1 MFRRLVALLTLLGF
15 FAGQLA
21 MVPHAHAAGWPDE
34 QHSTKPHIHV
44 GGRGHDHSHARGH
57 HHATPARDRS
67 PQEGIGGP
75 GHDHDADAIYLSD
88 GNSTLGT
95 ARDERVVI
103 TTIGLSADLVTG
115 NWQSLAQQGLA
126 VPFHP
131 PDPFP
136 AGSKLFLT
144 LRTLRI

>member
-1 MFRRLVALLTLLGF
+1 MFRRLVASLTLLGF

-21 MVPHAHAAGWPDE
+21 LVPHAHAARSRDE
-34 QHSTKPHIHV
+34 QRQHSSRPHFHV
-44 GGRGHDHSHARGH
+44 GGHAHNHSHT
-57 HHATPARDRS
+57 TPAGERS
-67 PQEGIGGP
+67 PLDWIGAP
-75 GHDHDADAIYLSD
+75 GHDHDADAIYLSE

-95 ARDERVVI
+95 ARDERVAI
-103 TTIGLSADLVTG
+103 ATIGLSADLLTG
-115 NWQSLAQQGLA
+115 SWQPPSPQGLA

>member
-1 MFRRLVALLTLLGF
+1 MFRRLVAILTLLGF

-21 MVPHAHAAGWPDE
+21 MVPHAHAAGSPDE
-34 QHSTKPHIHV
+34 QRQHSSRPHIHV
-44 GGRGHDHSHARGH
+44 GGHGHAHDHSHT
-57 HHATPARDRS
+57 TPASDRS
-67 PQEGIGGP
+67 SLGDIGAP
-75 GHDHDADAIYLSD
+75 GLDHDADAIYLSD

-103 TTIGLSADLVTG
+103 TTIVLSADLLTG
-115 NWQSLAQQGLA
+115 SWQPLAQQGLA

-131 PDPFP
+131 PDRFP

>member
-1 MFRRLVALLTLLGF
+1 MFRRCVAAFVLLGF
-15 FAGQLA
+15 LAGQLA
-21 MVPHAHAAGWPDE
+21 MVPHAHAAGSPDAQR
-34 QHSTKPHIHV
+34 QHSTRPHFHV
-44 GGRGHDHSHARGH
+44 GGHAHDHSHAP
-57 HHATPARDRS
+57 PAGERS
-67 PQEGIGGP
+67 PLDWISAP

-95 ARDERVVI
+95 ARDERVAI
-103 TTIGLSADLVTG
+103 TTIVLSADLLTG
-115 NWQSLAQQGLA
+115 SWQPLAQQDLA

-136 AGSKLFLT
+136 AGRKLFLT